1 MFFSPL
7 FSLHIYFRR
16 QEKISSLAS
25 TSNTK
30 NNIVHSRL
38 QYSLS
43 HSCKAMCIDITRCM
57 CVCVCLRVC
66 VRALTKTVVVNGCC
80 ANAKYGNRLLRKID
94 KLNLGLFLSVRRER
108 MHHVHYTFKILSLH
122 TCVTRIVQPRVAE
135 KKQRRDYTCLLRDA
149 VVSALVMRP
158 FVTDPFWRRDYICV
172 YAYENICTFYSEP
185 LYQSLYVVSC
195 DSKDVGKFYRSL
207 NMNTSADRK
216 KKKL

>member
-30 NNIVHSRL
+30 NNIVHSRTRVYNTACRIRAKL
-38 QYSLS
+38 
-43 HSCKAMCIDITRCM
+43 CIDITRCLR
-57 CVCVCLRVC
+57 VCVCVC

-122 TCVTRIVQPRVAE
+122 TCVTRIVQPRVVE

-158 FVTDPFWRRDYICV
+158 FVTDPYRRRDYICV
-172 YAYENICTFYSEP
+172 YAYENICTFYETP
-185 LYQSLYVVSC
+185 NPCTGVC
-195 DSKDVGKFYRSL
+195 
-207 NMNTSADRK
+207 TSFHATLRM
-216 KKKL
+216 